1 MENNNNVVYIKLDRE
16 RELRYGH
23 KALKTLTAITGKAL
37 TEMNMSSFDLE
48 ELEKIVYAGLL
59 TDSRKN
65 GEKLTLEM
73 MEDLLD
79 EAPSLQYVANKV
91 GEALS
96 KSLEDGEGKPKN

>member
-1 MENNNNVVYIKLDRE
+1 MEKNNNVVYIKLDRE

-37 TEMNMSSFDLE
+37 TEMDMSSFDLE
-48 ELEKIVYAGLL
+48 ELEKIVFAGLL
-59 TDSRKN
+59 SDAKKH

-79 EAPSLQYVANKV
+79 EAPSFQYIADKV
-91 GEALS
+91 GEALN
-96 KSLEDGEGKPKN
+96 KTLDNGENPKN